1 MAAFAFYCLRQY
13 AIDPKMAGEIYKT
26 IGLNYAS
33 VLIEPEASS
42 VIRGLTSESEA
53 KALYSSGRHKI
64 QDAVLNE
71 LDKTLGKQGI
81 IVKNVLLKDLKLPA
95 SLSKAI
101 ELKAQAEQES
111 ARMEFV
117 LTREKQ
123 EAERKA
129 IEAQGIAD
137 FQRIVSEGISE
148 QTLMWKG
155 IEATE
160 TLANSPNS
168 KIIIIGN
175 SKGDLPVI
183 FNGE

>member
-1 MAAFAFYCLRQY
+1 
-13 AIDPKMAGEIYKT
+13 MAGQLYT
-26 IGLNYAS
+26 SVGLNYEK
-33 VLIEPEASS
+33 VLIQPEAAS
-42 VIRGLTSESEA
+42 VIRGLTSESDA
-53 KALYSSGRHKI
+53 KALYSSGRHNI
-64 QDAVLNE
+64 QDSVKKE
-71 LDKTLGKQGI
+71 LDKSLGAKGI
-81 IVKNVLLKDLKLPA
+81 IVESVMLKELVLPE
-95 SLSKAI
+95 SLSKSI
-101 ELKAQAEQES
+101 EMKAQAEQDS

-129 IEAQGIAD
+129 IEAQGVAD
-137 FQRIVSEGISE
+137 FQRIVSAGISE

-160 TLANSPNS
+160 KLIDSPNS

-183 FNGE
+183 LSGV

>member
-1 MAAFAFYCLRQY
+1 
-13 AIDPKMAGEIYKT
+13 MAGHLYQNV
-26 IGLNYAS
+26 GLDYAS
-33 VLIEPEASS
+33 VLIKPEAAS
-42 VIRGLTSESEA
+42 VIRGFTSESDA

-64 QDAVLNE
+64 QDAVKEE
-71 LDKTLGKQGI
+71 LDKTLRKKGI
-81 IVKNVLLKDLKLPA
+81 IIENVMLKDLKLPE
-95 SLSKAI
+95 SLSESI

-111 ARMEFV
+111 GRMEFV

-148 QTLMWKG
+148 QLLMWKG

-160 TLANSPNS
+160 KLVDSPNE
-168 KIIIIGN
+168 KIIIMGN
-175 SKGDLPVI
+175 GKNDLPVI
-183 FNGE
+183 FNGN